1 MVESSRLKE
10 IIEWRLCDITVKTDC
25 IWGMTSDVM
34 EKVDESFEVN
44 FTRHGHD
51 RAKFSDGKSF
61 FIGSVGKKV
70 QGSNGFNGSNVVLEF
85 QGMNLREGS

>member
-1 MVESSRLKE
+1 MVEFSRLKE
-10 IIEWRLCDITVKTDC
+10 TIEWRLGDITVEADC

-44 FTRHGHD
+44 FTRHGND

-70 QGSNGFNGSNVVLEF
+70 QGSNGFNWTNVVLEF
-85 QGMNLREGS
+85 QGTNLRGSS